1 VAANGLES
9 LGLLKISLSF
19 FLTFFFSFVL
29 SFFPFILSFCFILSS
44 ILWPVGARV
53 ALAIASVCRLK
64 CIYKRISNGF
74 KTHCHKRIS
83 DAFRRRL
90 EMLSKAFQATR
101 LKCV

>member
-1 VAANGLES
+1 VATNGLES

-19 FLTFFFSFVL
+19 FFFS
-29 SFFPFILSFCFILSS
+29 SFFLFFLLRSFCFIFSP